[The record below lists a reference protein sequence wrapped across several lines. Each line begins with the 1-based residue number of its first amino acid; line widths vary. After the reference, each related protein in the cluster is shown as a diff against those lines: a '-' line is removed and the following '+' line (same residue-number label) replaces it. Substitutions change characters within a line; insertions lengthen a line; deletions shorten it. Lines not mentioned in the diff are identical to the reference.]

1 MSKINEV
8 ATDNNIYQDIQVISA
23 NEDKELKEKEKKN
36 DLISTLAKHL
46 MSKDCTLKKVELPI
60 HYIDN
65 IRTDVFIDYNK
76 TNIILN
82 AKALYVFDCAD
93 EEFWTYYRSK
103 AHTYKTVDELSS
115 ALEKVINEIESMK
128 FDYETCKFI
137 TSNEN
142 TIRHTLRS
150 IFESNNKTKSGSGEC
165 CICLQDTMIRT
176 DCGHNICI
184 PCADSTIENST
195 HQDCPMC
202 RGYDELSTLG
212 TVYDRRYAKFT

>member
-1 MSKINEV
+1 MSTFDES
-8 ATDNNIYQDIQVISA
+8 ATKTNVYNDIQVISA
-23 NEDKELKEKEKKN
+23 NEEIDLKDTEKKN
-36 DLISTLAKHL
+36 GLFSTLAKHL
-46 MSKDCTLKKVELPI
+46 MSKDCTMKKVELPI

-93 EEFWTYYRSK
+93 EDLWTYYRSK
-103 AHTYKTVDELSS
+103 TYTYKTVDELSS

-137 TSNEN
+137 TSTEN
-142 TIRHTLRS
+142 TIRQTLRA
-150 IFESNNKTKSGSGEC
+150 IFESNSKTKTGAGEC
-165 CICLQDTMIRT
+165 CVCLQETMIRT
-176 DCGHNICI
+176 DCGHNVCI

-195 HQDCPMC
+195 HQDCPIC